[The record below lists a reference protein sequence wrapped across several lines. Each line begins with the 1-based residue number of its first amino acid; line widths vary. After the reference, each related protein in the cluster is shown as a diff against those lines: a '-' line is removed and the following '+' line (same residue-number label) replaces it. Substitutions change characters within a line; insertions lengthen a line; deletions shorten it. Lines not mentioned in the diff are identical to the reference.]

1 MMNQTEETKFRE
13 QIDQWNDADE
23 FSRCIEAIE
32 AIPEQERDYLLTVKL
47 SRAYSNLA
55 VLSDRGALGENAEVD
70 GDLLRHAID
79 LLESVRTQGEND
91 PYWNARMG
99 YSCLMAY
106 SSAAIAY
113 EYAKRWLALAPDDP
127 AAQKLV
133 RDCEEYLE
141 EEKRLLGINV
151 KELAELNDN
160 VYGLRTDLTAL
171 VDLLGKYKLSITQD
185 TQDQAVK
192 FGNTV
197 LGRFIDQIE
206 IKCTE
211 AEQRIAQ
218 MDNRIYLSYK
228 AFYILIVI
236 LITLSSFLICMIVAN
251 VEFLHSWL
259 IWRMVAACGLIAILG
274 ITMVIVVH
282 KLLGNK
288 T

>member
-1 MMNQTEETKFRE
+1 MKKKFDFTAEMKEAQITKSTP
-13 QIDQWNDADE
+13 QN
-23 FSRCIEAIE
+23 
-32 AIPEQERDYLLTVKL
+32 
-47 SRAYSNLA
+47 
-55 VLSDRGALGENAEVD
+55 
-70 GDLLRHAID
+70 
-79 LLESVRTQGEND
+79 
-91 PYWNARMG
+91 
-99 YSCLMAY
+99 
-106 SSAAIAY
+106 
-113 EYAKRWLALAPDDP
+113 
-127 AAQKLV
+127 
-133 RDCEEYLE
+133 EYLE

-185 TQDQAVK
+185 TQEQAVK

-197 LGRFIDQIE
+197 LGQFIDQIE

-211 AEQRIAQ
+211 TEQRIVQ

-236 LITLSSFLICMIVAN
+236 LIALSSFLVCMIVAN

-274 ITMVIVVH
+274 ITMVIVVMIIC
-282 KLLGNK
+282 KDK
-288 T
+288 K